1 MIDPAVVLKLVIL
14 RLLPPQL
21 SHGGD
26 LPELL
31 EQHGLAEELGDL
43 GLRAEPGADELEV
56 RAGPVVAPVFFLR
69 ERKRERRWKEKEN
82 KNFFFRLLFPLS
94 PQVDRDEVDV
104 VARVVARDVLP
115 RLERPAG
122 ARRSPVEVSAVS
134 DWIGEVVEAAVLSE
148 EAVLAH
154 RDEVVGVEGPQ
165 RRGGVLDEALQ
176 RRRAVAG
183 AAAEGRGRL
192 APGLVD
198 ELVGEDRRVVAP
210 GEAFFFSF
218 LVFVF

>member
-1 MIDPAVVLKLVIL
+1 MIL

-56 RAGPVVAPVFFLR
+56 RAGPVVAPFFFFFFSEAGFFMR

>member
-1 MIDPAVVLKLVIL
+1 M
-14 RLLPPQL
+14 
-21 SHGGD
+21 
-26 LPELL
+26 
-31 EQHGLAEELGDL
+31 
-43 GLRAEPGADELEV
+43 
-56 RAGPVVAPVFFLR
+56 R

-192 APGLVD
+192 ALAAGLVN
-198 ELVGEDRRVVAP
+198 EAVGEDRRVVAP